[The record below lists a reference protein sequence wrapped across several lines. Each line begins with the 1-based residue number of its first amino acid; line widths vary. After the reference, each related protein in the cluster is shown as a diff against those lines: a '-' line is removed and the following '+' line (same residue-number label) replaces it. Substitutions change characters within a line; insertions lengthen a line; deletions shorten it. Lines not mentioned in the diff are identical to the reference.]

1 MYKYN
6 PPHLDTIRIM
16 NMISAIIFIIIGIFL
31 IFYGL
36 MYIFIFTGL
45 FPLIIGIIDI
55 ISAVK
60 VLKINEFVK
69 NKQYVLAKNITLQ
82 YMVLGF
88 IFGIILPGIILLIS
102 HSKYDDIISYH
113 QTYLKNIKNINR

>member
-1 MYKYN
+1 
-6 PPHLDTIRIM
+6 
-16 NMISAIIFIIIGIFL
+16 MISAIIFIIIGIFL

-102 HSKYDDIISYH
+102 HSKYNDIISYQ
-113 QTYLKNIKNINR
+113 QTYLENIKNINR

>member
-102 HSKYDDIISYH
+102 HSKYNDIISYQ
-113 QTYLKNIKNINR
+113 QTYLENIKNINR